1 MLRHHRN
8 GIRSKAAKT
17 PRVSPLDIPEILER
31 ILLCLSRRTLK
42 RVARVVCRQWF
53 LLSRRL
59 IPQRL
64 HSLEKHTSHEQ
75 RCDDI
80 LSLLRT
86 ATTVHWTISTEDF
99 CDGRL
104 MTEQLRKKYSAKDHL
119 DTIIGRNDDS
129 ELTSIQVLDLTIDA
143 SSFYVDIYF
152 KCIRS
157 MLSGLTCLDI
167 SDASRIDLA
176 PLFTQCPNLLRL
188 RLVNLEINCN
198 GSLNFELPALPR
210 LRSLTLERCAT
221 ILPDLNILLSA
232 LPSLQEARLQLRVR
246 YYEYASTYSR
256 AEMEPRF
263 LEVLKDRC
271 GELKAFT
278 FSHSAQLCYRPEFIQ
293 QVINHVAPNATEW
306 GLDARSM
313 NTTNFGRLLH
323 RSSTAR
329 NIVTRLDLTLSNPS
343 ERFYPSASGLLA
355 YLRASPHLLHL
366 NAPDITLTADE
377 IDPFN
382 GLLPFPYRTITPY
395 NLSPRSS
402 PMAAWACRGL
412 QTLKI
417 TLLRKY
423 VRTDEIFER
432 SRTIF
437 GFLSRTCPKL
447 RELDVVIRSPSLC
460 LESGFCLLSRMT
472 RLEKLNITLD
482 HPHRHSSELPE
493 MEWLV
498 APSVRTLQW
507 RLYQAW
513 KVSRSTKAWRATM
526 KVEKETIEQRR
537 SIVATTHAS
546 CNLIAGKGV
555 KWEDNGAL
563 TDVWN
568 VLNQLAGANQKADP
582 VWPLLSQLYI
592 LLNLHSRKAMSDLIH
607 EYRPWVDTSISD

>member
-8 GIRSKAAKT
+8 GTRSKAAT
-17 PRVSPLDIPEILER
+17 APPVSPLDIPEILER

-64 HSLEKHTSHEQ
+64 HSSEKYTSHEQ
-75 RCDDI
+75 CCDDI
-80 LSLLRT
+80 FSLLRT
-86 ATTVHWTISTEDF
+86 ATTVHWTLSKEAFYEGQLT
-99 CDGRL
+99 
-104 MTEQLRKKYSAKDHL
+104 TEQLRKKYSKKDHL
-119 DTIIGRNDDS
+119 DAIIGRDDS
-129 ELTSIQVLDLTIDA
+129 ESTSIRVLDLTIVA
-143 SSFYVDIYF
+143 SSFYANIYF
-152 KCIRS
+152 KCILS
-157 MLSGLTCLDI
+157 MLSGITCLDI
-167 SDASRIDLA
+167 SDASDIDLA
-176 PLFTQCPNLLRL
+176 PLFTQCPNLTRL
-188 RLVNLEINCN
+188 RLVNPDVNCN

-210 LRSLTLERCAT
+210 LRSLTMERCTA
-221 ILPDLNILLSA
+221 IPPDLNILLLA

-246 YYEYASTYSR
+246 YYGYGATYPR

-278 FSHSAQLCYRPEFIQ
+278 FSHSSLQCDRPEFIQ
-293 QVINHVAPNATEW
+293 QVIDHVAPNATEW
-306 GLDARSM
+306 GMNARCM

-323 RSSTAR
+323 RSSSAR

-343 ERFYPSASGLLA
+343 ERFYAGATGLFA

-366 NAPDITLTADE
+366 IAPDITLPADE

-382 GLLPFPYRTITPY
+382 GLLPFLYSKIAPY

-402 PMAAWACRGL
+402 PMPAWACRGL

-417 TLLRKY
+417 TLLEKHISA
-423 VRTDEIFER
+423 DDIFEH
-432 SRTIF
+432 SRTVL

-447 RELDVVIRSPSLC
+447 RELDVPIRLPSLC

-472 RLEKLNITLD
+472 SLEKLNITLN
-482 HPHRHSSELPE
+482 HPQRHSSELPE
-493 MEWLV
+493 MEWLM

-507 RLYQAW
+507 RLNQAW
-513 KVSRSTKAWRATM
+513 KVSRSTRAWRAM
-526 KVEKETIEQRR
+526 MRAEKKTIEQRR
-537 SIVATTHAS
+537 SMVATTRGG
-546 CNLIAGKGV
+546 CNLIAGEGV
-555 KWEDNGAL
+555 QWEDNGAL

-568 VLNQLAGANQKADP
+568 VLNQLAGADQNSDP
-582 VWPLLSQLYI
+582 VWPLLSQLCI
-592 LLNLHSRKAMSDLIH
+592 FLNLRCRKAMSDLVH